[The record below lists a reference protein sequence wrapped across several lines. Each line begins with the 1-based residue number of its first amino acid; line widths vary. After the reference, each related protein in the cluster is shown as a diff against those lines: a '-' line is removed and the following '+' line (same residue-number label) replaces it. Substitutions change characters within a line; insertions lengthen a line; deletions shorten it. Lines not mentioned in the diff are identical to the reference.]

1 MKTLFALFLLPA
13 VLMAQTPCEDFLA
26 IIGRHDHDES
36 VVAFK
41 NDCGPFVETISS
53 DNATKTWKSN
63 EMGVTLT
70 FTNSSTDPA
79 AKANF
84 ELTTVELSSTTSK
97 GGYTGQLPFGL
108 KKEMDAHMISDHIK
122 TLKYM
127 EYTNRDLGISR
138 SYFTYFGPINDA
150 SEGKQ
155 IKIYLEQYKGAG
167 ITSMRLKLS

>member
-1 MKTLFALFLLPA
+1 MCATLLNQVAFAQVA
-13 VLMAQTPCEDFLA
+13 CEDFIA

-36 VVAFK
+36 VVAFN

-63 EMGVTLT
+63 EKGITLT
-70 FTNSSTDPA
+70 FTNSTTDPDS
-79 AKANF
+79 KPKF

-122 TLKYM
+122 NLKYM

-150 SEGKQ
+150 TEGKQ